1 MRQRGLPLER
11 IAKWM
16 AAGPARL
23 AGFEGKKGALVP
35 GADADFVVFDP
46 DSQRTVA
53 AGDLH
58 FRHKI
63 SPYLG
68 VELRGRVRET
78 WLRGEPVFRNGEFVG
93 EPRGHEL
100 VRL

>member
-1 MRQRGLPLER
+1 
-11 IAKWM
+11 M

-23 AGFEGKKGALVP
+23 AGLDGKKGALVP

-46 DSQRTVA
+46 DSKWTVA
-53 AGDLH
+53 LEDLH

-63 SPYLG
+63 SPYIG
-68 VELRGRVRET
+68 VELSGRVNET

-93 EPRGHEL
+93 EPRGGEL
-100 VRL
+100 VRR